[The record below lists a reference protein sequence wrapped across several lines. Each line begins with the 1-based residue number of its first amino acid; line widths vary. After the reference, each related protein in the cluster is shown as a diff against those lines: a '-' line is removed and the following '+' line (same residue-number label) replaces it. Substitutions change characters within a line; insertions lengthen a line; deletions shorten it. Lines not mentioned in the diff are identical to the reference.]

1 MDEDPHRVM
10 AAVHA
15 AVDVLS
21 ALDQDDALAELAGE
35 ALGDDGAGEAG
46 SDDEEIG
53 LCTMRH
59 QATPVLEVVT

>member
-53 LCTMRH
+53 LYY
-59 QATPVLEVVT
+59 